1 MANAGTYRIPVR
13 LLAAFW
19 VLVSLPGSA
28 QIKKEVRF
36 TVGEKSLISIINN
49 YGPITVKPSGTN
61 QVVVTTVSYS
71 NEVSF
76 VNEQHGTRI
85 ELRAESKRAGKD
97 LAEYTVLVPAASTV
111 TLLSLD
117 GALYAQGLR
126 GDAMLEGGTSI
137 AEVSDAADAHIH
149 IKTLS
154 GPARL
159 KNIRHS
165 RLYVNSVTG
174 NIEVHNVTESLVEAH
189 SASGRITY
197 EGYPGTGGEYKL
209 TSHSGDLD
217 VSIPVDAVVEVSA
230 HSLAEGGGD
239 PGATSDT
246 TPGVRQENRFLKPGA
261 IPRGSRFVLRSFR
274 GKIHVKR
281 P

>member
-13 LLAAFW
+13 LLVALW
-19 VLVSLPGSA
+19 VLVSVPGGA
-28 QIKKEVRF
+28 QVKKEVRF
-36 TVGEKSLISIINN
+36 TVGQKPVISITNN

-61 QVVVTTVSYS
+61 QVVVTIVSYS
-71 NEVSF
+71 DEVSF

-97 LAEYTVLVPAASTV
+97 LAEYSVLAPAAST
-111 TLLSLD
+111 LILQSLD
-117 GALYAQGLR
+117 GALYAQGLQ
-126 GDAMLEGGTSI
+126 GDAVLEGASAI

-154 GPARL
+154 GSARL
-159 KNIRHS
+159 TNIRHS
-165 RLYVNSVTG
+165 RLYISSVTG
-174 NIEVHNVTESLVEAH
+174 NIDVRNVTESLIEAH

-197 EGYPGTGGEYKL
+197 AGDPGISGEYKL

-217 VSIPVDAVVEVSA
+217 VSVPAGAIVQIDA
-230 HSLAEGGGD
+230 HSFTGIGD
-239 PGATSDT
+239 PPTTSDT
-246 TPGVRQENRFLKPGA
+246 TQGSSQGNRFLKPG
-261 IPRGSRFVLRSFR
+261 PMRSGSRFVLRSFR
-274 GKIHVKR
+274 GKIHLNR